1 MRGNALGFT
10 WKEGAK
16 INKTGSN
23 TWQAVITYQSA
34 NDGFRCQHCSDN
46 SDFIGSYF
54 QYRIYIDDRIDMI
67 GGNMQVRIPIS
78 KSSSYFDDTPKYFA
92 YPWFFSKEGNGTAV
106 SIESP
111 QTGRNFSIVIYRP
124 PSFEENT
131 FKTYPTVLVFDLSE
145 EIYKA
150 VATIMAAPT
159 VEKGTIGEYILI
171 GFGDYTSQDD
181 RTNLL
186 TQVPGPSHECIN
198 GTYDTQCD
206 NCFPAGIN
214 YTEYI
219 WYMTNK
225 CGKQVETG
233 GKGNETLDFLL
244 DTVIPKVKNITN
256 MRMLTDQPNLGI
268 MGYSLGGLMACH
280 AAWTRPNIFGFAA
293 CQSPSF
299 WWPYNNDFS
308 AGDFFFIN
316 VTLKDETLRN
326 HRSGQRIYLDAGGK
340 ETYLPFTLTQAMLF
354 AAQDMENTAYFE
366 WDKNLWANVFSDDPH
381 SFTYWAMR
389 IWNPLKIFFPTY
401 PSPSYNR
408 DTHADCNISG
418 SRRKHIS
425 FLVEIICILIALQM
439 RVAG

>member
-1 MRGNALGFT
+1 MFDRYYCIKSGNICCISRYFVHYFVLPFHRCLADAISTDYARSMAGQNTSRNGSKSVASVRSYSKLRSRALTARELPCFLIHGFSTINARLLITCDTAFYAIMYGKSYFQAHQGTDLYMRGNALGFM

-34 NDGFRCQHCSDN
+34 NDGFRCHNCSDN
-46 SDFIGSYF
+46 SGFIGPYF

-131 FKTYPTVLVFDLSE
+131 FKTYPTVLVFDFSE

-171 GFGDYTSQDD
+171 GFGECTSQDD

-219 WYMTNK
+219 WYMINK

-233 GKGNETLDFLL
+233 GKGNK
-244 DTVIPKVKNITN
+244 P
-256 MRMLTDQPNLGI
+256 LT
-268 MGYSLGGLMACH
+268 
-280 AAWTRPNIFGFAA
+280 
-293 CQSPSF
+293 SF
-299 WWPYNNDFS
+299 
-308 AGDFFFIN
+308 
-316 VTLKDETLRN
+316 
-326 HRSGQRIYLDAGGK
+326 
-340 ETYLPFTLTQAMLF
+340 
-354 AAQDMENTAYFE
+354 
-366 WDKNLWANVFSDDPH
+366 
-381 SFTYWAMR
+381 
-389 IWNPLKIFFPTY
+389 
-401 PSPSYNR
+401 
-408 DTHADCNISG
+408 
-418 SRRKHIS
+418 
-425 FLVEIICILIALQM
+425 
-439 RVAG
+439 